1 MFGCARGAHA
11 QRRPQWHSRR
21 LAAARSSSTGA
32 PREGRSVATSRCFIW
47 RSLAETLRSNSTG
60 SAASGWL
67 GRGSRA
73 LATTARVSSA
83 RAAASRSLKK
93 RWHPRQST
101 CAEPSSYPAPP
112 TLSSDAMKMPLPA
125 ASTTSCAHDAHRP
138 PCASS
143 SAPIRAV
150 HVAAASG
157 APFPYRGRLVRAAAS
172 APICTSFAA
181 GSSRRRLHARA
192 ERHASHAAEWKVSRV
207 LAVSLQQTPVFSAVR
222 GAPQSAHGLPVPSG
236 STPPAAATSAI
247 RRARFASAM
256 CGPSGFFLSL
266 T

>member
-1 MFGCARGAHA
+1 
-11 QRRPQWHSRR
+11 
-21 LAAARSSSTGA
+21 
-32 PREGRSVATSRCFIW
+32 
-47 RSLAETLRSNSTG
+47 
-60 SAASGWL
+60 
-67 GRGSRA
+67 
-73 LATTARVSSA
+73 
-83 RAAASRSLKK
+83 
-93 RWHPRQST
+93 
-101 CAEPSSYPAPP
+101 
-112 TLSSDAMKMPLPA
+112 MKMPLPA

-222 GAPQSAHGLPVPSG
+222 GAPQSAHGRPVPSG

-256 CGPSGFFLSL
+256 CAARSGPSFFHSREDASL
-266 T
+266 

>member
-1 MFGCARGAHA
+1 
-11 QRRPQWHSRR
+11 
-21 LAAARSSSTGA
+21 
-32 PREGRSVATSRCFIW
+32 
-47 RSLAETLRSNSTG
+47 
-60 SAASGWL
+60 
-67 GRGSRA
+67 
-73 LATTARVSSA
+73 
-83 RAAASRSLKK
+83 
-93 RWHPRQST
+93 
-101 CAEPSSYPAPP
+101 
-112 TLSSDAMKMPLPA
+112 MKMPLPA

-150 HVAAASG
+150 HAAAASG
-157 APFPYRGRLVRAAAS
+157 APSYRGRLVRAAAS

-222 GAPQSAHGLPVPSG
+222 GAPQSAHGRPVPSG

-256 CGPSGFFLSL
+256 CVARSGPLFSFTHVRTRVCGREYGKKAHTCFWGRAGALASVQAGNKNRL
-266 T
+266 P